1 MYLLEPCWLSSLVST
16 FFLSQLTGTTISGL
30 PTFTDI
36 VSKFVNIACI
46 DDEMLNSTPDPSAA
60 GAVAGQSHEE
70 AEVYTVYMN
79 NLYDIIISTI

>member
-60 GAVAGQSHEE
+60 ASAGQSHEE

-79 NLYDIIISTI
+79 DLYDIIITTI